1 MERPVKKTAVP
12 LTLLKILLLMYI
24 ITGIMLLILTVLL
37 SKLQL
42 SEGAV
47 SVAVVAIYVLSG
59 FVGGLVAG
67 KKMKSRKFLWG
78 MVMGGCYFLVLVIGS
93 VLFHQGMEMD
103 ITRFATT
110 LVLCIASGMVGGM
123 VG

>member
-1 MERPVKKTAVP
+1 MEKPVKKNAVP

-24 ITGIMLLILTVLL
+24 ITGILLLAVTLLL

-78 MVMGGCYFLVLVIGS
+78 MIMGGCYFGVLVAGS
-93 VLFHQGMEMD
+93 VLFHQGIEMD
-103 ITRFATT
+103 LTRLATT

>member
-1 MERPVKKTAVP
+1 MEKPVKKAAVP

-24 ITGIMLLILTVLL
+24 ITGILLLVLTVLL

-47 SVAVVAIYVLSG
+47 SVGVVAIYVLSG
-59 FVGGLVAG
+59 FVGGLAAG

-78 MVMGGCYFLVLVIGS
+78 MIMGGCYFLVLVVGS
-93 VLFHQGMEMD
+93 VLFHQGLEMD
-103 ITRFATT
+103 MTRFATT

>member
-1 MERPVKKTAVP
+1 MEKPVKKTAVP